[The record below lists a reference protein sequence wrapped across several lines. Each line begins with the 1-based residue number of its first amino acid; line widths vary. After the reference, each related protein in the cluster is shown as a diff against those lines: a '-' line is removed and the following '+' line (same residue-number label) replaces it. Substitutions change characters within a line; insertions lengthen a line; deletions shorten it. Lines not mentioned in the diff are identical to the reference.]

1 MEIVMNDKT
10 YNYILNKG
18 GKLEIK
24 IIKTSC
30 GWGGPQVKSLWIEA
44 KKVVLNEEKY
54 DVFDYK
60 DIKIFIQK
68 GIKIGERI
76 ELSLKAS
83 LPLLGSFFNY
93 KGIEIE

>member
-1 MEIVMNDKT
+1 M
-10 YNYILNKG
+10 
-18 GKLEIK
+18 
-24 IIKTSC
+24 
-30 GWGGPQVKSLWIEA
+30 
-44 KKVVLNEEKY
+44 
-54 DVFDYK
+54 FDYK